1 MIYEKLKPFVFK
13 QLTTR
18 GFIINLHYG
27 NEWTNIVH
35 KGDVIGIIYEEPRTL
50 KGLAPYRVA
59 LLVKVGAIV
68 GVTHQLKYRFKTMQD
83 AMDWCLEK
91 QLAIFDQFELCV
103 G

>member
-1 MIYEKLKPFVFK
+1 MICDKLTPFKFGQYFTK
-13 QLTTR
+13 

-35 KGDVIGIIYEEPRTL
+35 DGDVVGIIYEEPRTL

-59 LLVKVGAIV
+59 LLIRVGDIV
-68 GVTHQLKYRFKTMQD
+68 GVTRQLKYRFKTMQD

-91 QLAIFDQFELCV
+91 QLAIFDQYELCI